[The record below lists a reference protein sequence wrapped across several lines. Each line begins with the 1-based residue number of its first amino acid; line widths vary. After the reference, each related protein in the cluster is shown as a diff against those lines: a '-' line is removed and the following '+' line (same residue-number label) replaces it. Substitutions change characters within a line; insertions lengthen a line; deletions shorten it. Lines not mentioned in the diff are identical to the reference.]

1 MVHVLIIQTEIKKKN
16 TTINTKKTND
26 RIFQYAATVALNY
39 GEIKWKPGRVWNI
52 KPFINKFN
60 WTGINYPSKID
71 DWKTLEKN
79 NISRLNL
86 NYENQVI
93 LLTISNEEK
102 KGWHYLVVKK
112 LSTLLRGISSKH
124 HSCFYC
130 LNCLHCFRIGNKRK
144 SHEKVCKNKVFC
156 RNVIASEKILY

>member
-52 KPFINKFN
+52 KPFINKYN

-71 DWKTLEKN
+71 NWKMLEIN
-79 NISRLNL
+79 NPTIALNVL
-86 NYENQVI
+86 YI
-93 LLTISNEEK
+93 KTWK
-102 KGWHYLVVKK
+102 KYVQLIFQD
-112 LSTLLRGISSKH
+112 LI
-124 HSCFYC
+124 
-130 LNCLHCFRIGNKRK
+130 RIM
-144 SHEKVCKNKVFC
+144 
-156 RNVIASEKILY
+156 KIK

>member
-1 MVHVLIIQTEIKKKN
+1 M
-16 TTINTKKTND
+16 
-26 RIFQYAATVALNY
+26 
-39 GEIKWKPGRVWNI
+39 
-52 KPFINKFN
+52 
-60 WTGINYPSKID
+60 
-71 DWKTLEKN
+71 
-79 NISRLNL
+79 

-112 LSTLLRGISSKH
+112 LSTLLRAISSKH

-130 LNCLHCFRIGNKRK
+130 LNCLHCFRIRNKRK

-156 RNVIASEKILY
+156 RNVIASEKDIILKLNQYIKYDKMPYIIYSNSEPLIKIVNVRIKNNLIRKINAKILQQQK

>member
-1 MVHVLIIQTEIKKKN
+1 MKEICPA
-16 TTINTKKTND
+16 
-26 RIFQYAATVALNY
+26 Y
-39 GEIKWKPGRVWNI
+39 
-52 KPFINKFN
+52 
-60 WTGINYPSKID
+60 
-71 DWKTLEKN
+71 
-79 NISRLNL
+79 ISRLNS

-93 LLTISNEEK
+93 LSTISNEEK